1 MDTHTHTHIHV
12 AFSFEMSTGVQHQ
25 ERVPMNLKKQLAL
38 AVRNIQW
45 SYAIFWSISTRQPGV
60 LEWGEGYYNGDIK
73 TRKTVQSVELNTDQ
87 LSLQRSEQ
95 LRQLYES
102 LSAGESSPQAKR
114 PSAALSPE
122 DLTDTEWYYLVCMS
136 FVFNIGQGLPGRTL
150 SSGQPV
156 WLCNAHCADSK
167 VFGRSLLAKSAS
179 IQTAV
184 CFPFSGGVVELG
196 VTDLVF
202 EDLSL
207 IQRVKTL
214 LLDDPQPI
222 VSKRSI
228 QVDGMNNDLACPALD
243 PLILATK
250 LSPILGCEQLETVSP
265 DDSPDGLEPKQSRE
279 DSLLIEGINGG
290 ASQVQSWQ
298 FMDEEFSNCVHH
310 SLNSSDCISQT
321 IADHRKVVPLCRGEN
336 DNGLQDVEEC
346 NQTKLTSFDRQNDDR
361 HFHEVLSALFKSSH
375 PLILGPQFRN
385 SNKESSFIRWQKNG
399 LVKPQ
404 KERDETPQKLLKKI
418 LFLVPH
424 MHDRG
429 LIESPETNAV
439 RDAAWRPEA
448 DEICGNHVLSERK
461 RREKINERLMM
472 LKSLVPANNKA
483 DKVSILD
490 VTIEYLQTLERRV
503 AELESCRKSEARTKI
518 ERTSDNY
525 GNNKTN
531 NGKKSSLS
539 KRKAYD
545 VVDEADQEIG
555 YVASKD
561 GSTDKVTL
569 SMNNKELLIEF
580 KCPWREG
587 ILLEVMD
594 ALSILNLDCHSVQSS
609 TTEGILS
616 LTIKSKYKGSSVAK
630 AGPIEQALQRI
641 ASKC

>member
-1 MDTHTHTHIHV
+1 
-12 AFSFEMSTGVQHQ
+12 MSTGVQHQ

-60 LEWGEGYYNGDIK
+60 LEWEDGYYNGDIK
-73 TRKTVQSVELNTDQ
+73 TRKTVQAVELNTDQ

-179 IQTAV
+179 IQTVV
-184 CFPFSGGVVELG
+184 CFPFTGGVVELG
-196 VTDLVF
+196 VTDLVL

-214 LLDDPQPI
+214 FLDDPQPI
-222 VSKRSI
+222 VSNRSI

-243 PLILATK
+243 PLIFATK
-250 LSPILGCEQLETVSP
+250 LSPILGCEQLEMVSP
-265 DDSPDGLEPKQSRE
+265 DDSPDGLEPQQSRE
-279 DSLLIEGINGG
+279 DSLLVEGINGG

-346 NQTKLTSFDRQNDDR
+346 NQTKLTSFDRQNDDW
-361 HFHEVLSALFKSSH
+361 HFHDVLSALFKSSH
-375 PLILGPQFRN
+375 PLILGPQFQN

-399 LVKPQ
+399 LAKPQ

-439 RDAAWRPEA
+439 RDAAWRPAA
-448 DEICGNHVLSERK
+448 DEICGNHTLSERK
-461 RREKINERLMM
+461 RREKINKRLMI

-490 VTIEYLQTLERRV
+490 VTIEYLQALERRV
-503 AELESCRKSEARTKI
+503 AELESCRKLEARTKI

-531 NGKKSSLS
+531 NGKKPSLS

-561 GSTDKVTL
+561 GSTDNVTV

-587 ILLEVMD
+587 ILLEVID

-616 LTIKSKYKGSSVAK
+616 LAIKSKYKGSSVAK

>member
-1 MDTHTHTHIHV
+1 
-12 AFSFEMSTGVQHQ
+12 MSTGVQHQ

-399 LVKPQ
+399 LKPQ

-518 ERTSDNY
+518 ERTSDN
-525 GNNKTN
+525 

>member
-1 MDTHTHTHIHV
+1 
-12 AFSFEMSTGVQHQ
+12 MSTGVQHQ

-45 SYAIFWSISTRQPGV
+45 SYAIFWSISTREPGV
-60 LEWGEGYYNGDIK
+60 LEWGDGYYNGDIK
-73 TRKTVQSVELNTDQ
+73 TRKTVQAVELNTDQ

-167 VFGRSLLAKSAS
+167 VFGRSLLAK
-179 IQTAV
+179 TVV

-196 VTDLVF
+196 VTDLVL

-214 LLDDPQPI
+214 FLDDPQPI
-222 VSKRSI
+222 VSNRSI

-265 DDSPDGLEPKQSRE
+265 DDSPEGLEPKQSRE

-298 FMDEEFSNCVHH
+298 FMDKEFSNCVHH

-346 NQTKLTSFDRQNDDR
+346 NKTKLTSFDRQNDDR
-361 HFHEVLSALFKSSH
+361 HFHEVLSALLKSSH

-461 RREKINERLMM
+461 RREKINERLMI

-490 VTIEYLQTLERRV
+490 VTIEYLQALERRV
-503 AELESCRKSEARTKI
+503 AELESCRKLEARMKV

-525 GNNKTN
+525 GNNKTD

-561 GSTDKVTL
+561 GSTDNVTV

-609 TTEGILS
+609 TTGGILS